1 MVAYSEPI
9 PHGVGPVS
17 GPCAGRDAR
26 SHKEAPERVLKSA
39 ADPSPAPA
47 PVPVSLAASAT
58 IPASP
63 MPMRLALA
71 LALALAH
78 AHQIRAPQGS
88 NPPPFLAQK
97 CQKMPKTAYHSSIHD
112 LWTPAG
118 KPVVLTTRSRRRLT
132 RRGVRHT
139 WARSLN
145 TGPALGRGHLGAI
158 WGAPGATW
166 GGIWGA
172 LTIAHPPQ

>member
-1 MVAYSEPI
+1 
-9 PHGVGPVS
+9 
-17 GPCAGRDAR
+17 
-26 SHKEAPERVLKSA
+26 
-39 ADPSPAPA
+39 
-47 PVPVSLAASAT
+47 
-58 IPASP
+58 
-63 MPMRLALA
+63 MRLALA

-97 CQKMPKTAYHSSIHD
+97 CQKMPKTAYHSSTHD

-139 WARSLN
+139 WTRK
-145 TGPALGRGHLGAI
+145 I
-158 WGAPGATW
+158 
-166 GGIWGA
+166 
-172 LTIAHPPQ
+172 

>member
-71 LALALAH
+71 LAH

-97 CQKMPKTAYHSSIHD
+97 CQKMPKAAYHSSIHD

-139 WARSLN
+139 WTRSLN